1 MMLDENTRIEY
12 KVYHPVSVAGD
23 EVATLVGFAVN
34 VAIARDELSVFTVE
48 GEHVPYYHDAIR
60 ECMRD
65 GRITQAPLVLGN
77 VFLVVDLASW
87 RTIKMEYAL
96 ECNRR
101 ATREY
106 KMAHWLEQNA
116 G

>member
-1 MMLDENTRIEY
+1 MLDENTRSEY
-12 KVYHPVSVAGD
+12 KVHHPVAVTGD
-23 EVATLVGFAVN
+23 EATTLVRFAIN
-34 VAIARDELSVFTVE
+34 VAFARDELSVFTVE
-48 GEHVPYYHDAIR
+48 GEHVPYYHDAIK

-65 GRITQAPLVLGN
+65 GRISQAPLVLGN

-87 RTIKMEYAL
+87 RTIKMEYTL

-106 KMAHWLEQNA
+106 KLAKWQEQQTA
-116 G
+116 V